1 MDVASSSLITC
12 CFSHLAKGS
21 VSEDEEEKEL
31 KALQASMSMAM

>member
-1 MDVASSSLITC
+1 MEVVSSSLITC
-12 CFSHLAKGS
+12 FSHSAKGS